1 MRLNT
6 IITRYLFREMIPP
19 FLINLIFFTF
29 IFLMTK
35 ILDITNMVVNYQVK
49 LSTVLLMLVYHIPF
63 FMIYIIPMAV
73 MMSILLTFLRLSTDN
88 EIVALK
94 AGGWS
99 ISYLVPPVIFFC
111 LAGSLLTAWMSI
123 YGLPWGRN
131 AFRELIY
138 EAATSSL
145 EVGLKE
151 RRFNDAFEGI
161 TLYVKHIDSKTKELK
176 KVFIEDRR
184 NDKLVSAIIAPK
196 ARFFHTENSLVF
208 TFRLYN
214 GCINHV
220 NVNDHSNHYIK
231 FETYDL
237 KLNVAPSGS
246 ERKNTNEKDEEEM
259 TLAELRAY
267 LASADRNTKQYHVA
281 LTELHRKFAV
291 PIACFALGLLAVPF
305 GIQSKRS
312 KRSYGLLLGLI
323 FFLIYYLLLSIGWVL
338 GEAGIYPP
346 LIGMWLPNVVMGS
359 AGIFF
364 LIRCRNEKSLIID
377 EAVVALWYW
386 LVKNF
391 SFLRKRFSIHYQ

>member
-6 IITRYLFREMIPP
+6 IIARYLFMEMIPP

-49 LSTVLLMLVYHIPF
+49 LSAVLMMLIYNIPF

-73 MMSILLTFLRLSTDN
+73 MMSILLTFLRLSSDN
-88 EIVALK
+88 EIIALK

-99 ISYLVPPVIFFC
+99 ISYLMPPVLLFC
-111 LAGSLLTAWMSI
+111 LMGALLTAWMSI

-131 AFRELIY
+131 AFRELVY
-138 EAATSSL
+138 EAATSSF

-151 RRFNDAFEGI
+151 RRFNDAFQGI
-161 TLYVKHIDSKTKELK
+161 TLYVKHIDSRTKELK
-176 KVFIEDRR
+176 NVFIEDRR

-196 ARFFHTENSLVF
+196 ARFYHSDNSLVF

-220 NVNDHSNHYIK
+220 NVDDRSNHYIK

-237 KLNVAPSGS
+237 NLNVAPSGDD
-246 ERKNTNEKDEEEM
+246 RKNSDKKDEEEM
-259 TLAELRAY
+259 TLAELRNY
-267 LASADRNTKQYHVA
+267 LAAADRNTKQYHVA
-281 LTELHRKFAV
+281 LTEFHRKFAV
-291 PIACFALGLLAVPF
+291 PVACLALGVLAVPF

-323 FFLIYYLLLSIGWVL
+323 FFLIYYLFLSIGWVL
-338 GEAGIYPP
+338 GEAGIYHP
-346 LIGMWLPNVVMGS
+346 LIGMWLPNVIMGA

-364 LIRCRNEKSLIID
+364 LSRTRNEKSLIVD
-377 EAVVALWYW
+377 EAVKTMWYF

-391 SFLRKRFSIHYQ
+391 SFLRKRFS